1 MSTFTLSRPRSPQRP
16 VHLLRASPPLPGLER
31 GALPFAPF
39 GRHKEAAAGLY
50 SCPKSP
56 IPQHVFTIQ
65 VTGRTTSSPTRA
77 TTPARAERNRAMS
90 TELCCVNTYHM
101 LGHLRTFVVAPPTP
115 VRLLYP
121 PTDCYIWA
129 NNFGCCQNGVGQRA
143 AAPCAPRKRRDFI
156 VIYAC
161 PRPSCVLPVA
171 GASLRVSQPPSW
183 LRRRAIAYS

>member
-77 TTPARAERNRAMS
+77 TTPARAERNRAML

-101 LGHLRTFVVAPPTP
+101 LGHLRTFVVAPPSGCRPSFITP
-115 VRLLYP
+115 HRLLHLGQQLWLP
-121 PTDCYIWA
+121 EL
-129 NNFGCCQNGVGQRA
+129 VGQRA
-143 AAPCAPRKRRDFI
+143 AGPCAPRKRRDFI

>member
-16 VHLLRASPPLPGLER
+16 VHLLRASPPCLGSR
-31 GALPFAPF
+31 GVLSPFGPF

-77 TTPARAERNRAMS
+77 TTPARAERNRAML

-101 LGHLRTFVVAPPTP
+101 LGHLRTFVVAPPSGVP
-115 VRLLYP
+115 SVFYNP
-121 PTDCYIWA
+121 PQTVTLGPTTLAARTGWPTRGWA
-129 NNFGCCQNGVGQRA
+129 L
-143 AAPCAPRKRRDFI
+143 
-156 VIYAC
+156 
-161 PRPSCVLPVA
+161 RPAEKARFHSDI
-171 GASLRVSQPPSW
+171 RVSSAVVRSARGW
-183 LRRRAIAYS
+183 R